1 VRVTV
6 SRGRPV
12 DLGLEVPGD
21 KSIAHRWLLLAATAD
36 GASEFANVPAGLDVR
51 STARFCAA
59 LGSVVDPSQ
68 LDGWASNPLGQ
79 DQRDGSTANGPR
91 PRGSTR
97 RIEARGRHGLEV
109 RRASIDCGN
118 SGTTMRL
125 GAGILASA
133 NSRVTLE
140 GDASL
145 SRRPMERV
153 AAPLRRMGASVVTV
167 GGHAP
172 ITVEG
177 SSLRGI
183 AHRSE
188 VPSAQVKS
196 AILLAGL
203 TAEGATVVDEPVT
216 TRDHTERALR
226 ALGAPVHVVGT
237 SVRVERFQHD
247 GFAGGIPG
255 DVSSAAFVVAA
266 TALTGGSVEISG
278 VGLNPTRTRFLDVLA
293 RMGVR
298 TQRIVE
304 GDVLGEPVGTLMVA
318 RTADL
323 AGVTVE
329 GAEFPELIDEV
340 PVLAIL
346 AATARDDSR
355 FVGAGELRVKES
367 DRLGAIV
374 RMIRG
379 LGGDAAIE
387 GDDLVVAGG
396 DLDGG
401 SFDAGG
407 DHRLAMAA
415 AVAGTATPRPVAIEG
430 AEVAD
435 VSFPG
440 FFGTLARLGADV
452 EG

>member
-1 VRVTV
+1 MRLTV
-6 SRGRPV
+6 SSGHPV
-12 DLGLEVPGD
+12 DLRLEVPGD

-36 GASEFANVPAGLDVR
+36 GVSELANVPASLDVR

-59 LGSVVDPSQ
+59 LATVVDPSE
-68 LDGWASNPLGQ
+68 LDGWASNPTAQ
-79 DQRDGSTANGPR
+79 DQRDGSTANEPR
-91 PRGSTR
+91 PRGSTLR
-97 RIEARGRHGLEV
+97 VAARGRHGLEV

-125 GAGILASA
+125 GACILASGS
-133 NSRVTLE
+133 SRVTLE

-145 SRRPMERV
+145 SQRPMERV
-153 AAPLRRMGASVVTV
+153 AVPLRRMGASVATV

-172 ITVEG
+172 VTVEG

-183 AHRSE
+183 THRPE

-237 SVRVERFQHD
+237 SVRVERFQHE
-247 GFAGGIPG
+247 GFAGAIPG
-255 DVSSAAFVVAA
+255 DVSSAAFVLAA
-266 TALTGGSVEISG
+266 AALTGATVEISG
-278 VGLNPTRTRFLDVLA
+278 VGLNPTRTRYLDVLE
-293 RMGVR
+293 RMGIR
-298 TQRIVE
+298 TQRIVD
-304 GDVLGEPVGTLMVA
+304 GDALGEPVGTLKVD

-323 AGVTVE
+323 AGVTVV
-329 GAEFPELIDEV
+329 GAELPELIDEV
-340 PVLAIL
+340 PILAVLA
-346 AATARDDSR
+346 ACARDDSR

-379 LGGDAAIE
+379 LGGDARIE

-396 DLDGG
+396 ALHGG

-415 AVAGTATPRPVAIEG
+415 AVAGTTTPRPVAIEG
-430 AEVAD
+430 AEIAD

-440 FFGTLARLGADV
+440 FFATLARLGADV
-452 EG
+452 DG

>member
-1 VRVTV
+1 
-6 SRGRPV
+6 
-12 DLGLEVPGD
+12 
-21 KSIAHRWLLLAATAD
+21 
-36 GASEFANVPAGLDVR
+36 
-51 STARFCAA
+51 
-59 LGSVVDPSQ
+59 
-68 LDGWASNPLGQ
+68 
-79 DQRDGSTANGPR
+79 
-91 PRGSTR
+91 
-97 RIEARGRHGLEV
+97 
-109 RRASIDCGN
+109 
-118 SGTTMRL
+118 MRL

-133 NSRVTLE
+133 SSRVTLE

-153 AAPLRRMGASVVTV
+153 AVPLRRMGATVATV
-167 GGHAP
+167 GGHP
-172 ITVEG
+172 PVTVEG
-177 SSLRGI
+177 SSLHGI
-183 AHRSE
+183 DHRSE

-203 TAEGATVVDEPVT
+203 TADGATVVEEPVT
-216 TRDHTERALR
+216 SRDHTERALR
-226 ALGAPVHVVGT
+226 ALGAPVHVAGT
-237 SVRVERFQHD
+237 SVRVERFQHH

-255 DVSSAAFVVAA
+255 DVSSAAFVAA
-266 TALTGGSVEISG
+266 AAALTGATVEISG
-278 VGLNPTRTRFLDVLA
+278 VGLNPTRTRYLDVLE
-293 RMGVR
+293 RMGIR
-298 TQRIVE
+298 TQRIVD
-304 GDVLGEPVGTLMVA
+304 GDALGEPMGTLTVE

-323 AGVTVE
+323 AGVTVG
-329 GAEFPELIDEV
+329 GAELPELIDEV

-346 AATARDDSR
+346 AAFAHGHSR
-355 FVGAGELRVKES
+355 FAGAGELRVKES

-396 DLDGG
+396 ELDGG
-401 SFDAGG
+401 SIDAGG

-415 AVAGTATPRPVAIEG
+415 AVAGTTTPRPVAIEG

-452 EG
+452 EA